1 LLTDRDEISNLIE
14 GHSREPKNVPF
25 IYRLKLY
32 ALYIYGENE
41 TALYRQWFGP
51 DLITLYFDEPDHVGH
66 GSGPDSLEV
75 CKLCF
80 I

>member
-1 LLTDRDEISNLIE
+1 MITLYREPSIDASYQVFIQLVYTVKPVYK

-41 TALYRQWFGP
+41 TALYRQWFV
-51 DLITLYFDEPDHVGH
+51 I
-66 GSGPDSLEV
+66 
-75 CKLCF
+75 
-80 I
+80 